1 MMKMKLYRVT
11 PVPEP
16 QFMIV
21 AENTSQ
27 AGEIFVTYSAAF
39 GQFRAG
45 KFVIEQYEEKVSD
58 DWNDGLEDML
68 ERGLPGVAMYQDGI
82 GWSLKPPG

>member
-1 MMKMKLYRVT
+1 MKMKLYRVT

-21 AENTSQ
+21 AETTSQ
-27 AGEIFVTYSAAF
+27 AGDIFVTASAAF

-45 KFVIEQYEEKVSD
+45 KLIIEQYEDKLGD
-58 DWNDGLEDML
+58 DLKEGMDDLL
-68 ERGLPGVAMYQDGI
+68 ERGMPGVAIYQAGV
-82 GWSLKPPG
+82 GWLLKPPG

>member
-1 MMKMKLYRVT
+1 MKLDRVT

-27 AGEIFVTYSAAF
+27 AGAIFITHSAAF

-45 KFVIEQYEEKVSD
+45 KLVIEQYEAKVSE
-58 DWNDGLEDML
+58 DWNEGLQDML
-68 ERGLPGVAMYQDGI
+68 ERGVPGVATYVHGL

>member
-1 MMKMKLYRVT
+1 MKMKLYRVT
-11 PVPEP
+11 PVPQP

-27 AGEIFVTYSAAF
+27 AGEIFITYSAAF

-45 KFVIEQYEEKVSD
+45 KLVIEQYEDKVAD
-58 DWNDGLEDML
+58 DWNAGLDNML
-68 ERGLPGVAMYQDGI
+68 ERGVPGVATYSVGL
-82 GWSLKPPG
+82 GWSLNPPG

>member
-1 MMKMKLYRVT
+1 MKMKLYRVT

-27 AGEIFVTYSAAF
+27 AGEIFITYSAAF
-39 GQFRAG
+39 GQLRAG
-45 KFVIEQYEEKVSD
+45 KLVIERYKDKVSE
-58 DWNDGLEDML
+58 DWSEGLEDML
-68 ERGLPGVAMYQDGI
+68 GRGVPGVASYRAGI

>member
-1 MMKMKLYRVT
+1 MRMKLYRVT
-11 PVPEP
+11 PVPKP

-21 AENTSQ
+21 AEDTVR
-27 AGEIFVTYSAAF
+27 AGEIFVTRSAAF

-45 KFVIEQYEEKVSD
+45 RLIIEQYEDKVTP
-58 DWNDGLEDML
+58 DWSEGLEDML
-68 ERGLPGVAMYQDGI
+68 ERGMPGVATYLPGL

>member
-1 MMKMKLYRVT
+1 MKLYRVT

-21 AENTSQ
+21 AEDTSQ
-27 AGEIFVTYSAAF
+27 AGAIFITHSAAF

-45 KFVIEQYEEKVSD
+45 KLVIEQYEAKVSE
-58 DWNDGLEDML
+58 DWNEGLQDML
-68 ERGLPGVAMYQDGI
+68 ERGVPGVAKYIAGL
-82 GWSLKPPG
+82 GCSLDPPG